1 MATGSHPWQFLRRL
15 LGNIESGLTA
25 ASRSSSAAADP
36 KAQVRAWIQE
46 LREQLPVL
54 DQIVGRSREE
64 IPGREALVRQTAI
77 RLQAVEQ
84 EIAASLEAGDRTHAG
99 LLALERER
107 LRGVLEQRHASL
119 DRARESLTRAE
130 GIRGRYL
137 HAMTLQLRELQ
148 ALLQEPSAPRL
159 AERVAMLASEAKAAG
174 AGSLA
179 ARLLQDADAQQGGTA
194 TEAGSRTGED

>member
-1 MATGSHPWQFLRRL
+1 MATGSHPWRFLRRL
-15 LGNIESGLTA
+15 LGTAESDLTA

-54 DQIVGRSREE
+54 DQTVGRIREE

-99 LLALERER
+99 SLALERER
-107 LRGVLEQRHASL
+107 LRGVLDQRHASL
-119 DRARESLTRAE
+119 DRAREALTRAE
-130 GIRGRYL
+130 KIRGRYL

-159 AERVAMLASEAKAAG
+159 AERVATLASEAKAAG

>member
-1 MATGSHPWQFLRRL
+1 MASGSHPWQFLRRL
-15 LGNIESGLTA
+15 LGTAESGLTTTSA
-25 ASRSSSAAADP
+25 SSAATADP

-54 DQIVGRSREE
+54 DQTVARIREE
-64 IPGREALVRQTAI
+64 LPGREALVRQTAI

-84 EIAASLEAGDRTHAG
+84 EITASLEAGDRTHAG
-99 LLALERER
+99 SLALERER

-119 DRARESLTRAE
+119 DRARESLSRAE
-130 GIRGRYL
+130 DIRSRYL

-159 AERVAMLASEAKAAG
+159 ATRVATLASEAKAAG

-179 ARLLQDADAQQGGTA
+179 ARLLQDADPQQAGA
-194 TEAGSRTGED
+194 VTEAGSTAGED